1 MATNDPR
8 WLPLES
14 NPDSFNRWS
23 ASLGLKTEGE
33 GAYAFQ
39 DVFGLEPECLEW
51 VKKPVK
57 AVLMLF
63 PVTEAYEKMRKEQDA
78 KVLEDGVEGVADV
91 IYFKQTIANA
101 CGTFALLHTLA
112 NVDVPISEG
121 PLTELF
127 SQCADKTP
135 LERAQLL
142 VASNE
147 LEQVHEETAQ
157 TGQTAAPA
165 LEEDTDL
172 HFVTF
177 IDHDGYLIELDGRR
191 NSPINHGKIK
201 DGLLEDTVEYV
212 KRIIELTQS
221 IQFNLVTLSPAPT
234 DD

>member
-1 MATNDPR
+1 MDDPR

-14 NPDSFNRWS
+14 NPDSFNKWS
-23 ASLGLKTEGE
+23 KSLGLDTDK
-33 GAYAFQ
+33 YSFQ
-39 DVFGLEPECLEW
+39 DVFGLDPEVLAW
-51 VKKPVK
+51 AKQPVK

-63 PVTEAYEKMRKEQDA
+63 PVTEAYEKMRKEQDE

-112 NVDVPISEG
+112 NTDVPISEG

-127 SQCADKTP
+127 ERCKDKTP

-142 VASNE
+142 VKSDE
-147 LEQVHEETAQ
+147 LERVHEDAAQ
-157 TGQTAAPA
+157 TGQTATPN
-165 LEEDTDL
+165 LEDDVDL

-177 IDHDGYLIELDGRR
+177 VDHDGFLIELDGRR

-201 DGLLEDTVEYV
+201 TGLLEDTAEYV
-212 KRIIELTQS
+212 KHIIELTQS
-221 IQFNLVTLSPAPT
+221 IQFNLVTLGPT
-234 DD
+234 PEDD